1 MPPRST
7 ALPEAPPPGARLVM
21 PQAATLSAL
30 QAAAAGR
37 RRAEAS
43 LLASLAIGETPLIE
57 LHPAGVGIIVRSL
70 MQAGE
75 EEAGKD
81 SGK

>member
-1 MPPRST
+1 
-7 ALPEAPPPGARLVM
+7 M
-21 PQAATLSAL
+21 PQAQILSAL

-43 LLASLAIGETPLIE
+43 LLASLAIAETPLVE

-70 MQAGE
+70 MQVGE
-75 EEAGKD
+75 EEAARLFAIETAIAHGL
-81 SGK
+81 